1 MINPVL
7 FLLLV
12 IGMQWFPVSADQ
24 GGNVSMSYYCKNP
37 GCAADVTEVFCHD
50 NDPVFDNGPIPDCAG
65 HLPAPNS
72 TPQRKWDPSQK
83 RRNPLKGKELTS
95 TIICN
100 MLMSDDSELAKKRVY
115 PLKILKCEGNSG
127 LSQEITS
134 NNMITDPVLF
144 LLLVIGMQW
153 FPVSADQ
160 GGHVSMSYYCKN
172 PGCAADVTEVFC
184 HDDDP
189 VFDNGPI
196 PDCAGH
202 LPAPN
207 SVCQHHGRAF
217 VTTDRA
223 EQCDFE
229 GKEGHIDSEEC
240 TVHSVICNITKEKEG
255 STERQRTGGHVSMS
269 YYCKN
274 PGCAA
279 DVTKV
284 FCHDDDP
291 VFDNGPIP
299 DCAGHLPAPN
309 SVCQHHGRAFVTT
322 DRAEQCDF
330 EGKEGHIDSEEC
342 TVHSVICNI
351 TKDTTKEVGSITEE
365 EESTERQR
373 TVLIVLAIL
382 FFLGLLFLFVRFCKR
397 RQNTEQNQQDGRA
410 SGTAQ
415 HLMDMQSPGTAR
427 ILLDWMME
435 ALLLSVTVD
444 PECRCML
451 YGSLDCG

>member
-1 MINPVL
+1 MITDPVL

-134 NNMITDPVLF
+134 NNMIS
-144 LLLVIGMQW
+144 GN
-153 FPVSADQ
+153 
-160 GGHVSMSYYCKN
+160 VSMSYYCKN
-172 PGCAADVTEVFC
+172 PGCAADVTE
-184 HDDDP
+184 
-189 VFDNGPI
+189 
-196 PDCAGH
+196 
-202 LPAPN
+202 
-207 SVCQHHGRAF
+207 
-217 VTTDRA
+217 
-223 EQCDFE
+223 
-229 GKEGHIDSEEC
+229 
-240 TVHSVICNITKEKEG
+240 
-255 STERQRTGGHVSMS
+255 
-269 YYCKN
+269 
-274 PGCAA
+274 
-279 DVTKV
+279 V

-410 SGTAQ
+410 SGAAQ